1 MDRKVRFEAAGR
13 SLADGVHVKR
23 VKEGGPMFS
32 SLDEQMKLDEA
43 TSSTSRERL
52 LRYAGVAI
60 ASILVFGG
68 LYAGI
73 LLFA

>member
-1 MDRKVRFEAAGR
+1 
-13 SLADGVHVKR
+13 
-23 VKEGGPMFS
+23 MFS